1 MAGDGMTMFL
11 AGITATFGFSA
22 LVFLFLFLAW
32 RAPLLKPDGT
42 FAQRPTRSRVSRRH
56 QRSTAANA

>member
-1 MAGDGMTMFL
+1 MTMFL
-11 AGITATFGFSA
+11 AGIMATFGFSA
-22 LVFLFLFLAW
+22 LVFLFLAW